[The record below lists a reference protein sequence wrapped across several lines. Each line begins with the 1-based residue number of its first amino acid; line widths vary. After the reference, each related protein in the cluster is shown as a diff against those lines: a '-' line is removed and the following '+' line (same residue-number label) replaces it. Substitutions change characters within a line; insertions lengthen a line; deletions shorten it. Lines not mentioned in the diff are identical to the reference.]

1 MQHFFDPSIPAPLRR
16 FYVLCLGSCAGNL
29 AGVLANAAIHG
40 LSLPTLFCFCCMLA
54 VFALSAFGC
63 VTRRCQPAC
72 YALLFVLVF
81 VEFPALY
88 YIYGAPTTP
97 YLILGIVGLAIFIP
111 HQQAALL
118 ATLAFAWDLFVMSM
132 AHLFPAQLE
141 PVTADAAFSSALCT
155 FTIVAFCLFAITVLL
170 LAVLPAGQ
178 NVVGDGIAQ
187 AAIFGRRLVDGPLR
201 PLPIQGDN
209 ISVVH
214 VCPPLPVLSSA
225 FTDYSPVFPGAVAGR

>member
-1 MQHFFDPSIPAPLRR
+1 MHLFFDPSIPAPLRR

-141 PVTADAAFSSALCT
+141 PVTADAVSF
-155 FTIVAFCLFAITVLL
+155 
-170 LAVLPAGQ
+170 
-178 NVVGDGIAQ
+178 
-187 AAIFGRRLVDGPLR
+187 
-201 PLPIQGDN
+201 
-209 ISVVH
+209 ISG
-214 VCPPLPVLSSA
+214 
-225 FTDYSPVFPGAVAGR
+225 YSE

>member
-1 MQHFFDPSIPAPLRR
+1 MHLFFDPSIPAPLRR

-170 LAVLPAGQ
+170 
-178 NVVGDGIAQ
+178 NVQQERQ
-187 AAIFGRRLVDGPLR
+187 AARLTQLSAQLEHAADHDPLTQLYNRRYLGRYLEGLLKEKAPFYLALLDL
-201 PLPIQGDN
+201 DW
-209 ISVVH
+209 
-214 VCPPLPVLSSA
+214 
-225 FTDYSPVFPGAVAGR
+225 FK

>member
-1 MQHFFDPSIPAPLRR
+1 MHLFFDPSIPAPLRR

-88 YIYGAPTTP
+88 YIY
-97 YLILGIVGLAIFIP
+97 I
-111 HQQAALL
+111 
-118 ATLAFAWDLFVMSM
+118 SM
-132 AHLFPAQLE
+132 A
-141 PVTADAAFSSALCT
+141 
-155 FTIVAFCLFAITVLL
+155 
-170 LAVLPAGQ
+170 
-178 NVVGDGIAQ
+178 
-187 AAIFGRRLVDGPLR
+187 R
-201 PLPIQGDN
+201 PPRPI
-209 ISVVH
+209 
-214 VCPPLPVLSSA
+214 
-225 FTDYSPVFPGAVAGR
+225 